1 MADIKDVSRAIHSAL
16 EEIGV
21 SGHLNVEMNGNQSV
35 AVVGESTSEELDVQ
49 VVVHDE
55 AVLDRAA

>member
-21 SGHLNVEMNGNQSV
+21 SGKLDVEMNGDHTV
-35 AVVGESTSEELDVQ
+35 APVGEPSGDELDVQ
-49 VVVHDE
+49 VVIHDE
-55 AVLDRAA
+55 LEVRRAA

>member
-21 SGHLNVEMNGNQSV
+21 SGKLDVEMNGNH
-35 AVVGESTSEELDVQ
+35 AVVPLGEPTGDGLDVQ

-55 AVLDRAA
+55 DVRQAA